1 MLFMLFM
8 NEKIV
13 NGLNS
18 LNIVIQQE
26 KKLIIKD
33 VLSYMKNCI

>member
-8 NEKIV
+8 NKKIV